1 MQDKL
6 KIFLDRVSLKEDMHS
21 YFKDAKLIK
30 LKLDSNRKNGVFFIE
45 INNFLP
51 IEIYEHINNNIN
63 VAFNN
68 FDTVKVKYIVN
79 SSYDNI
85 GNYFFYVLDKTSLT
99 KMQKKFY
106 KESNIKL
113 EDNILK
119 ISVDNKYE
127 KEKLETVSSEIL
139 HAYDNIGFAIS
150 NVECVLNVENSNM
163 IKEEINK
170 VVKIVPLKDD
180 NSSNKS
186 IFGEKIK
193 GKKIN
198 LIDIIREEANV
209 VVEAYVFGID
219 IFESTKTGF
228 KILTLKISDNTES
241 MYAKFFS
248 KDEKEFNSI
257 INKMKTGEYYKIS
270 GYVKN
275 DQYAKDLVINIRA
288 IEKINDSNNIR
299 EDNENDKRVEL
310 HAHTFMSQMDGVMSA
325 ESLIDQAINFGHSAI
340 AITDHN
346 GCQSFPAAFKKSKSI
361 KILYGV
367 ELNVV
372 DDEVDIV
379 FRETDDILLDKT
391 YVVFD
396 VETTGFNAANN
407 DQIIE
412 IGAVKMLNG
421 NIIDKFSTLIN
432 PGYKI
437 SKKITE
443 ITGITDTMLK
453 GKPSEK
459 EAVNDFKLWIS
470 DCPLVAHNAKFDQS
484 FLAMAYKKYNFGE
497 LKNTVIDTL
506 ELSRTLNPDWGRHG
520 LTYLVKRYDITW
532 DEESHHRADY
542 DAEATAK
549 IFYKMI
555 KKLDSIN
562 IEKISDIKNLIS
574 KEELH
579 KQGDIF
585 HVNLICKNKKGLKN
599 LFKIISL
606 SNTKYLYKSPR
617 ILRSEISK
625 LREGLLVGSSCMNGE
640 VFKEARRQGEDE
652 LANVISFYDYIEIQP
667 LSHYDILLQSSEFK
681 DSKEIIENIKKI
693 IKVAEISDI
702 PVVATGDCHHL
713 NKEDKI
719 YREII
724 INQKVPGGGLHPLAR
739 NNITNIPSQHF
750 LTTKEMLDEF
760 SYLDKDKAKEIVITN
775 TNKISDLVEN
785 IKIIR
790 HELKSPRLE
799 NSAEITKD
807 LVYKKAKE
815 IYGDKLPKLVEDR
828 IEAELKG
835 IISGGFD
842 VIYLIAQKLVKKSNE
857 DGYIVGSRGSVGSSF
872 VANMMDITEVN
883 PLPPHYICPNCK
895 EFIYE
900 ENKIPFSNNYSSGYD
915 LPDRKCACGTKFIK
929 EGQNM
934 PFATFLGFNADKVP
948 DIDLNFSG
956 ENQASIHDYTKEL
969 FGDDHVFRAGTIGTV
984 ADKTAYGFVKG
995 YLEDKG
1001 IEKRSAE
1008 IERLALGCTGVKRTT
1023 GQHPGGIVVI
1033 PDYMDVFDFM
1043 PYQYP
1048 ADDAS
1053 SKWYTTHWDYHS
1065 VEDDLLKLDIL
1076 GHDDPTILKMLK
1088 DISGIDIKSIPMDDK
1103 KVMKVFQGPEVLG
1116 VTKDQIMCNTG
1127 TLGLPELG
1135 TKFVKSMIEE
1145 TKPTTFAELVKIS
1158 GLSHGTDVWAGN
1170 VRDIINNKI
1179 VEFKDVIGCRDD
1191 IMTYLISMGLEPLTA
1206 FKIMEFVRKGKPSQD
1221 KATWKDFEDEM
1232 REKNVPEWYITSCA
1246 KIKYMFPKAHATAYI
1261 MMALRVAYFKVYY
1274 PIYYYAS
1281 YFSVRCFDFE
1291 IEKMIKGYNA
1301 IKEKLIEYEKQGYEI
1316 TTKDSDKQGV
1326 LESALEFTARG
1337 FSFKNI
1343 DLYKS
1348 DAKKFVIDEDNKSL
1362 IPPFITLSGLGDT
1375 VANKIL
1381 EERQKGK
1388 FISKEDL
1395 QKRAKVSTTLID
1407 KMNLMGIL
1415 DDLPESSQLSLF

>member
-6 KIFLDRVSLKEDMHS
+6 KIFLDKIKLPEEMFC
-21 YFKDAKLIK
+21 YFTNSKLVK
-30 LKLDSNRKNGVFFIE
+30 LKLDHTRKNGIFFIE
-45 INNFLP
+45 TDKLLP
-51 IEIYEHINNNIN
+51 TNVYDYIDDNISN
-63 VAFNN
+63 SFKDL
-68 FDTVKVKYIVN
+68 DTVKINYIIN
-79 SSYDNI
+79 TDLNDE
-85 GNYFFYVLDKTSLT
+85 NARDYFIYILNKTSLT
-99 KMQKKFY
+99 KTQKIFY
-106 KESNIKL
+106 KNSEIEYVN
-113 EDNILK
+113 NILT
-119 ISVDNKYE
+119 ISVDNTFE
-127 KEKLETVSSEIL
+127 KEKISRHTSEIIDL
-139 HAYDNIGFAIS
+139 YNSIGFKINDVKYS
-150 NVECVLNVENSNM
+150 IESPKILNEETTPIVKTIT
-163 IKEEINK
+163 IKEDKTKN
-170 VVKIVPLKDD
+170 
-180 NSSNKS
+180 
-186 IFGEKIK
+186 IFGEKIT

-198 LIDIIREEANV
+198 ILDIIREEASV
-209 VVEAYVFGID
+209 IVEVYVFGID
-219 IFESTKTGF
+219 VFESAKTGF
-228 KILTLKISDNTES
+228 KILTLKISDGTDS
-241 MYAKFFS
+241 MYAKLFS
-248 KDEKEFNSI
+248 KDEKEFNKIVNNIKLNS
-257 INKMKTGEYYKIS
+257 YYKIS

-288 IEKINDSNNIR
+288 IESLDSKTNKRIDDAK
-299 EDNENDKRVEL
+299 EKRVEL
-310 HAHTFMSQMDGVMSA
+310 HTHTFMSQMDGVMSA
-325 ESLIDQAINFGHSAI
+325 EALIDEAISFGHKAI

-346 GCQSFPAAFKKSKSI
+346 GCQAFPSAFKKSKDI
-361 KILYGV
+361 KILYGT

-379 FRETDDILLDKT
+379 FRETDDILLDTT

-396 VETTGFNAANN
+396 VETTGFNAAGG

-412 IGAVKMLNG
+412 IGAVKIEKG
-421 NIIDKFSTLIN
+421 NVIDRFSTLIN
-432 PGYKI
+432 PGYKVS
-437 SKKITE
+437 SKTTE
-443 ITGITDTMLK
+443 ITGITDSMLK
-453 GKPSEK
+453 GKPSEEK
-459 EAVNDFKLWIS
+459 SILDFKSWIM
-470 DCPLVAHNAKFDQS
+470 DLPLVAHNAKFDQS
-484 FLAMAYKKYNFGE
+484 FLAMAYKKYNLGE
-497 LKNTVIDTL
+497 LKNTVLDTL

-520 LTYLVKRYDITW
+520 LTYLAKRYEIEW
-532 DEESHHRADY
+532 DEDAHHRADY

-549 IFYKMI
+549 IFYKMV
-555 KKLDSIN
+555 KKLNSIN
-562 IEKISDIKNLIS
+562 IEKISDIKNLIP
-574 KEELH
+574 KDELH

-585 HVNLICKNKKGLKN
+585 HVNLLCKNKEGLKN

-606 SNTKYLYKSPR
+606 SNTKYLYKTPR
-617 ILRSEISK
+617 ILRSEINR
-625 LREGLLVGSSCMNGE
+625 LRSGILVGSSCMNGE
-640 VFKEARRQGEDE
+640 VFREARRQGDDE
-652 LANVISFYDYIEIQP
+652 LANVMSFYDYIEIQP

-681 DSKEIIENIKKI
+681 DNNEIIDNIKKI
-693 IKVAEISDI
+693 IKVADISNI

-739 NNITNIPSQHF
+739 NNINNIPSQHF
-750 LTTKEMLDEF
+750 LTTNEMLEEF
-760 SYLDKDKAKEIVITN
+760 SYLDKNKAKEIVITN
-775 TNKISDLVEN
+775 TNKIADSIDQ
-785 IKIIR
+785 IKLIR

-815 IYGDKLPKLVEDR
+815 IYGNKLPKLVEDR

-835 IISGGFD
+835 IIGGGFD

-872 VANMMDITEVN
+872 VATMMDITEVN
-883 PLPPHYICPNCK
+883 PLPPHYICPKCK

-900 ENKIPFSNNYSSGYD
+900 ENNIPFSDNYSSGYD
-915 LPDRKCACGTKFIK
+915 LPDRKCKCGTKFIK

-956 ENQASIHDYTKEL
+956 ENQSSIHDYTKEL
-969 FGDDHVFRAGTIGTV
+969 FGEDHVFRAGTIGTV
-984 ADKTAYGFVKG
+984 ADRTAFGFVKG

-1076 GHDDPTILKMLK
+1076 GHDDPTILKMLQ

-1116 VTKDQIMCNTG
+1116 VTKEQIMCNTG

-1158 GLSHGTDVWAGN
+1158 GLSHGTDVWVGN

-1191 IMTYLISMGLEPLTA
+1191 IMTYLIGKGLEPLMA

-1221 KATWKDFEDEM
+1221 KSTWKEFEEKM
-1232 REKNVPEWYITSCA
+1232 REKNIPEWYITSCS

-1291 IEKMIKGYNA
+1291 IERMIKGYNA
-1301 IKEKLIEYEKQGYEI
+1301 IKEKLIEYEKLGYDI
-1316 TTKDSDKQGV
+1316 SVKDADKQGV
-1326 LESALEFTARG
+1326 LELALEFTARG
-1337 FSFKNI
+1337 FNFKNI

-1348 DAKKFVIDEDNKSL
+1348 EAKKFVIDDDGKSL

-1375 VANKIL
+1375 VAYKIV

-1395 QKRAKVSTTLID
+1395 QKRAKISSTLID
-1407 KMNLMGIL
+1407 KMNLMKIL